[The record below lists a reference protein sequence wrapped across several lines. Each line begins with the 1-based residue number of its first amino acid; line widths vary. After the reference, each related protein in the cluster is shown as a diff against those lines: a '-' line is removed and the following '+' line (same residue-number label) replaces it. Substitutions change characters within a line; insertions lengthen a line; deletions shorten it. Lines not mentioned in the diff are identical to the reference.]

1 MALLSNRAGLIDTEN
16 AFKIGPQIR
25 AIEEQGKRVIKCNL
39 GEPDFPVPEFIK
51 EEVKRQLDLDN
62 THYCDPQGI
71 LSLRKAVAKH
81 FSETRGI
88 KATPDRIVVF
98 PGAKP
103 PIGLTQQTY
112 CNPGDEIAYPS
123 PGFPIYESF
132 IHYLEA
138 KPVPIHLQ
146 EQKNFSLSGE
156 DISHLLTKKT
166 KMIFLNYPSNPTG
179 GVASPEQLREIAQ
192 VIRGRCSDEV
202 RVFSD
207 EVYEHIV
214 FDGNKHHSLISCPGM
229 EKITIL
235 VSGASKSY
243 SWTGGRIGW
252 ALFPTVEEAEVF
264 RNVNIN
270 YFSCTAAYNQE
281 GARLA
286 LESPLSEEAIRRMV
300 NIFQERRDLV
310 VDGLNSAKG
319 IRCKKPKGAFYVFP
333 NVTDVC
339 KNLGIFEAYQSLP
352 PEIRQRTSPSTL
364 FQMFLLWEY
373 QVATMDRKSFGRI
386 GAENYHYLRLS
397 FATDTE
403 SLKEGV
409 KRISAASQDKK
420 GFKLFLD
427 KGEHLY

>member
-1 MALLSNRAGLIDTEN
+1 
-16 AFKIGPQIR
+16 
-25 AIEEQGKRVIKCNL
+25 
-39 GEPDFPVPEFIK
+39 
-51 EEVKRQLDLDN
+51 
-62 THYCDPQGI
+62 
-71 LSLRKAVAKH
+71 
-81 FSETRGI
+81 
-88 KATPDRIVVF
+88 
-98 PGAKP
+98 
-103 PIGLTQQTY
+103 
-112 CNPGDEIAYPS
+112 
-123 PGFPIYESF
+123 
-132 IHYLEA
+132 
-138 KPVPIHLQ
+138 
-146 EQKNFSLSGE
+146 
-156 DISHLLTKKT
+156 
-166 KMIFLNYPSNPTG
+166 
-179 GVASPEQLREIAQ
+179 
-192 VIRGRCSDEV
+192 
-202 RVFSD
+202 
-207 EVYEHIV
+207 
-214 FDGNKHHSLISCPGM
+214 M

-373 QVATMDRKSFGRI
+373 QVATMDRKSFGRV
-386 GAENYHYLRLS
+386 GSENYHYLRLS

-403 SLKEGV
+403 SLKEGI
-409 KRISAASQDKK
+409 KRIGVAAQDRK
-420 GFKLFLD
+420 GFSQFFE

>member
-1 MALLSNRAGLIDTEN
+1 MGLYSKRAGLIDTEN

-25 AIEEQGKRVIKCNL
+25 ALEEQGEKVVKCNL
-39 GEPDFPVPEFIK
+39 GEPDIPVPGFVK

-71 LSLRKAVAKH
+71 PSLRKAIAKH

-88 KATPDRIVVF
+88 HATPDRVVVF

-112 CNPGDEIAYPS
+112 CDPGDEIVYPS

-132 IHYLEA
+132 VHYLEA
-138 KPVPIHLQ
+138 KPVPVHLQ
-146 EQKNFSLSGE
+146 EEKNFALSGE
-156 DISHLLTKKT
+156 DIQPLLSKKT

-192 VIRGRCSDEV
+192 VIRDRCSDEV

-214 FDGNKHHSLISCPGM
+214 FDGNKHHSIISFPGM
-229 EKITIL
+229 AKITIL

-243 SWTGGRIGW
+243 SWTGGRLGW
-252 ALFPTVEEAEVF
+252 ALFPTAEEAEIF

-300 NIFQERRDLV
+300 DIFQERRDLV

-319 IRCKKPKGAFYVFP
+319 IRCQQPKGAFYAFP
-333 NVTDVC
+333 NVASAC
-339 KNLGIFEAYQSLP
+339 NHLGILDAFQSLP
-352 PEIRQRTSPSTL
+352 PEIRKRTSPSTL
-364 FQMFLLWEY
+364 LQMFLLYEY

-386 GAENYHYLRLS
+386 GTENLHYLRLS

-403 SLKEGV
+403 SLREGI
-409 KRISAASQDKK
+409 KRIATAVQDRQ
-420 GFKLFLD
+420 GFRQFFE

>member
-1 MALLSNRAGLIDTEN
+1 MGLYSKRAGLIDTEN

-25 AIEEQGKRVIKCNL
+25 GLEEQGKKVVKCNL
-39 GEPDFPVPEFIK
+39 GEPDFPVPGFVK

-71 LSLRKAVAKH
+71 PSLRKAIAKH

-88 KATPDRIVVF
+88 NATPDRIVVF

-103 PIGLTQQTY
+103 PIGFTQQTY
-112 CNPGDEIAYPS
+112 CDPGDEVVYPS

-146 EQKNFSLSGE
+146 EDKNFALSGE
-156 DISHLLTKKT
+156 DIQPLLSKKT

-179 GVASPEQLREIAQ
+179 GVASSEQLREIAQ
-192 VIRGRCSDEV
+192 VIRDRCSEDV

-214 FDGNKHHSLISCPGM
+214 FDGNKHHSIISFPGM
-229 EKITIL
+229 AKMTIL

-243 SWTGGRIGW
+243 SWTGGRLGW
-252 ALFPTVEEAEVF
+252 ALFPTAEEAEIF

-300 NIFQERRDLV
+300 DIFQERRDLV
-310 VDGLNSAKG
+310 VDGLNSAEG
-319 IRCKKPKGAFYVFP
+319 IRCQKPKGAFYAFP
-333 NVTDVC
+333 NVANAC
-339 KNLGIFEAYQSLP
+339 NNLGILDAYQSLP
-352 PEIRQRTSPSTL
+352 ADTRKRTSPSTL
-364 FQMFLLWEY
+364 LQMFLLYEY

-386 GAENYHYLRLS
+386 GTENLHYLRLS

-403 SLKEGV
+403 SLRDGI
-409 KRISAASQDKK
+409 KRIAAAVQDRR
-420 GFKLFLD
+420 GFRQFFE

>member
-1 MALLSNRAGLIDTEN
+1 MSLYSRRAGLIDTEN

-71 LSLRKAVAKH
+71 LPLRKAIAKH

-112 CNPGDEIAYPS
+112 CDPGDEVVYPS

-132 IHYLEA
+132 IHYMEA

-146 EQKNFSLSGE
+146 EEKNFALSGE
-156 DISHLLTKKT
+156 DIQLLLSKKT

-179 GVASPEQLREIAQ
+179 GVASSEQLREIAQ
-192 VIRGRCSDEV
+192 MIRGRCSEEV

-207 EVYEHIV
+207 EVYEHII
-214 FDGNKHHSLISCPGM
+214 FDGAKHHSIISCPGM

-243 SWTGGRIGW
+243 SWTGGRLGW
-252 ALFPTVEEAEVF
+252 ALFPTVEEAEIF

-286 LESPLSEEAIRRMV
+286 LQSPLSEEAIRRMV

-310 VDGLNSAKG
+310 VEGLNSAKG
-319 IRCKKPKGAFYVFP
+319 IRCQEPKGAFYAFP
-333 NVTDVC
+333 NVADAC
-339 KNLGIFEAYQSLP
+339 KNLGILDAFQSLP
-352 PEIRQRTSPSTL
+352 PEIQKRTSPSTL
-364 FQMFLLWEY
+364 LQMFLLYEY
-373 QVATMDRKSFGRI
+373 QVATMDRKSFGRV
-386 GAENYHYLRLS
+386 GSENFHYLRLS

-403 SLKEGV
+403 SLREGL
-409 KRISAASQDKK
+409 KRIAVAAQNRK
-420 GFKLFLD
+420 GFSQFFE

>member
-1 MALLSNRAGLIDTEN
+1 MGLYSKRAGLIDTEN

-25 AIEEQGKRVIKCNL
+25 GLEEQGKTVVKCNL
-39 GEPDFPVPEFIK
+39 GEPDFPVPGFVK

-71 LSLRKAVAKH
+71 PSLRKAIAKH

-88 KATPDRIVVF
+88 NATPDRIVVF

-103 PIGLTQQTY
+103 PIGFTQQTY
-112 CNPGDEIAYPS
+112 CDPGDEVVYPS

-146 EQKNFSLSGE
+146 EDKNFALSGE
-156 DISHLLTKKT
+156 DIQPLLSKKT

-179 GVASPEQLREIAQ
+179 GVASSEQLREIAQ
-192 VIRGRCSDEV
+192 VIRDRCSEDV

-214 FDGNKHHSLISCPGM
+214 FDGNKHHSIISFPGM
-229 EKITIL
+229 AKMTIL

-243 SWTGGRIGW
+243 SWTGGRLGW
-252 ALFPTVEEAEVF
+252 ALFPTAEEAEIF

-300 NIFQERRDLV
+300 DIFQERRDLV
-310 VDGLNSAKG
+310 VDGLNSAEG
-319 IRCKKPKGAFYVFP
+319 IRCQRPKGAFYAFP
-333 NVTDVC
+333 NVANAC
-339 KNLGIFEAYQSLP
+339 NNLGILDAYQSLP
-352 PEIRQRTSPSTL
+352 SDTRKRTSPSTL
-364 FQMFLLWEY
+364 LQMFLLYEY

-386 GAENYHYLRLS
+386 GTENLH
-397 FATDTE
+397 
-403 SLKEGV
+403 
-409 KRISAASQDKK
+409 
-420 GFKLFLD
+420 
-427 KGEHLY
+427 